1 MTGVQEL
8 SDMKEDLNKMKP
20 ISGQV
25 FASMIGVINQER
37 IDQCSETYRVRSCS
51 NSSLLR
57 EGLGGTKALLYD
69 VIISHRRLSGGYP
82 SSCSMCLLNPS
93 LFYYTASCC
102 VRDYVSSIRVN
113 PSGEKCYNGE
123 SLRSFDPP
131 YTPFFHYE
139 GGCYLSDRR
148 LGPGGH
154 QLIELKTWKGNI
166 DHA

>member
-1 MTGVQEL
+1 
-8 SDMKEDLNKMKP
+8 MKEDLNKMKP

-25 FASMIGVINQER
+25 FASMIEVINQER
-37 IDQCSETYRVRSCS
+37 IDQCPETYRVRSCS

-93 LFYYTASCC
+93 LFYYIASCC
-102 VRDYVSSIRVN
+102 VRDYMSSIRVN
-113 PSGEKCYNGE
+113 PSGEQGHNGE
-123 SLRSFDPP
+123 SLRSYDPP
-131 YTPFFHYE
+131 YTPDFHYE
-139 GGCYLSDRR
+139 SGCYLSDRR
-148 LGPGGH
+148 HSLRGH
-154 QLIELKTWKGNI
+154 QLIELKVWYRVI